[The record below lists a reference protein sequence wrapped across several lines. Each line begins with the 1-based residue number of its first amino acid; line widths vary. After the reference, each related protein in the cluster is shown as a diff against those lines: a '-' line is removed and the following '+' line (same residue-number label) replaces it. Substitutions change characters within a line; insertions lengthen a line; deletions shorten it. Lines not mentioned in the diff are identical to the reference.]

1 MQRTNPRPSDQ
12 RRPDLLGAA
21 LHAAATLD
29 QLGEIYRDRPVAS
42 GRQVLTQLAG
52 TSRNEDM
59 QPIADRVEPE
69 GVRIMLV
76 RNQGI
81 GEQRG

>member
-1 MQRTNPRPSDQ
+1 
-12 RRPDLLGAA
+12 
-21 LHAAATLD
+21 
-29 QLGEIYRDRPVAS
+29 
-42 GRQVLTQLAG
+42 
-52 TSRNEDM
+52 M